1 MRPEVQPQE
10 IASHECAVADIDPGW
25 HLRHELFHDFLDLW
39 IVGVQAD
46 DPWQTVVG
54 SGVRH
59 WCVVLQER
67 SIVIALVQGVFLC
80 FFTSYYCYYRKST
93 HSQIDIGRPTM
104 PPKQPTREGQL
115 GFLYLPPYRV
125 QGVSVAGEQ
134 TAIGIPELDIVFDIG
149 LCPRPVLSAGI
160 VALSHTHMD
169 HVAGL
174 PYYFSQR
181 FFQKLPTGKCYC
193 PAQMAEPLRA
203 MMRAWIDLERQE
215 TPHEIIGMN
224 PGDVAEVKPNLFLRA
239 HQSSHTI
246 PSLGY
251 ALFERRN
258 KLRDEY
264 VSLPQDRIR
273 DLRLAG
279 TEVTRSI
286 DIPIVAYTGDT
297 EPAPFL
303 FHQDFVDARIV
314 IVECTF
320 FDGEHRDRAKIGKH
334 IHVEDLRPL
343 IAKWKAQ
350 DVVVVH
356 ASRRTML
363 SYARLRLDEVAG
375 ERAPS
380 VHMLMDFRTNRLRL
394 ERQAA
399 DEQAVEPSDLATSE
413 TTEQD

>member
-1 MRPEVQPQE
+1 M
-10 IASHECAVADIDPGW
+10 I
-25 HLRHELFHDFLDLW
+25 
-39 IVGVQAD
+39 
-46 DPWQTVVG
+46 
-54 SGVRH
+54 
-59 WCVVLQER
+59 
-67 SIVIALVQGVFLC
+67 
-80 FFTSYYCYYRKST
+80 
-93 HSQIDIGRPTM
+93 
-104 PPKQPTREGQL
+104 PKQPAREGQV

-125 QGVSVAGEQ
+125 QGISVAGEQ
-134 TAIGIPELDIVFDIG
+134 TAVGIPELDIVFDIG

-181 FFQKLPTGKCYC
+181 FFQKLPPGVCYC
-193 PAQMAEPLRA
+193 PLVMAEPLRA
-203 MMRAWIDLERQE
+203 MMRAWVDLERQE
-215 TPHEIIGMN
+215 TPFQIVGLE
-224 PGDVAEVKPNLFLRA
+224 PGDVVEVKPNLFLRA

-246 PSLGY
+246 PSLAY
-251 ALFERRN
+251 ALFARRN

-264 VSLPQDRIR
+264 ADLPQDRIR

-279 TEVTRSI
+279 TEITRAI

-303 FHQDFVDARIV
+303 YHNDFTDAQIV

-320 FDGEHRDRAKIGKH
+320 FDDEHRDRAKIGRH

-343 IAKWKAQ
+343 LAQWKAR

-363 SYARLRLDEVAG
+363 SYARQRLNEVAG
-375 ERAPS
+375 ERAPH
-380 VHMLMDFRTNRLRL
+380 VHILMDFRTNRARL
-394 ERQAA
+394 EQQVA
-399 DEQAVEPSDLATSE
+399 DEAGESAGQLSESTEPK
-413 TTEQD
+413 